1 MNLNESAVQ
10 SRLPS
15 RLTRRRALETM
26 AGAGVSLL
34 AAKLGRA
41 AVALPKPETIDPHSH
56 IWTRDVKRFPLT
68 KGSELKDLD
77 PPSFTVAELK
87 RVMGQHDV
95 SRAVLIQHHIYHGYD
110 NSYLLDAARRFPQT
124 FRVVGM
130 LDDLQP
136 DPATRMRHLLKAQV
150 TGFRITS
157 WIRKKKW
164 LTGPGMES
172 MWKCAAETGQAICC
186 LMDPPDLPSLG
197 AMCWRHP
204 DTPVVI
210 DHFARIGVDG
220 QIRDADVT
228 QLCRLARHKNTHV
241 KISAYYA
248 LGAKKAPYLDLL
260 PMIRRVLDSYGP
272 SRCMWASDSP
282 YQLQGGHTYGS
293 SLALVTRHCDFLSV
307 GDRAQILGK
316 TAEKVYF
323 A

>member
-1 MNLNESAVQ
+1 MNFEKSVAG
-10 SRLPS
+10 SCSPS
-15 RLTRRRALETM
+15 QLTRRRALEAI
-26 AGAGVSLL
+26 AGAGAGLLTASQGAAAL
-34 AAKLGRA
+34 AA
-41 AVALPKPETIDPHSH
+41 PKPETIDPHSH
-56 IWTRDVKRFPLT
+56 IWTRDLKRFPLT

-77 PPSFTVAELK
+77 PPSFTVGELK

-95 SRAVLIQHHIYHGYD
+95 TRAVLIQHHLYHGYD
-110 NSYLLDAARRFPQT
+110 NSYLLDASRRFPQT

-136 DPATRMRHLLKAQV
+136 DPASRMRQLLKLRV

-164 LTGPGMES
+164 LTGPGMEA

-186 LMDPPDLPSLG
+186 LMDPPDLPSLD
-197 AMCWRHP
+197 AMCLRHP
-204 DTPVVI
+204 RTPVVI

-220 QIRDADVT
+220 QLRDADVR
-228 QLCRLARHKNTHV
+228 QLCRLARHKHTHV

-282 YQLQGGHTYGS
+282 YQLQDGHTYAS
-293 SLALVTRHCDFLSV
+293 SLELITQHCDFLSG
-307 GDRAQILGK
+307 GDRAHVLGK
-316 TAEKVYF
+316 TAEKIYF
-323 A
+323 R